1 MELLDAV
8 LAAKIAKGPPGS
20 EVTPASIVNATA
32 NMNAEQKS
40 STRTNLGVPSN
51 SDTELYGSVSIF
63 VNANTEQ
70 NLPADEI
77 LFNPSSAVDQSVLLI
92 EGDQS
97 QNVILRGVASPTANN
112 DAATKQ
118 YVDNLIGS
126 NSFIIT
132 VTYDAL
138 NDVYTGDKTFDEI
151 EAAYTAGKSCVVLN
165 GSSYAYLS
173 DYDTT
178 MFVFIRP
185 YIDDHDSPV
194 LKLAAEMFCVEDS
207 NDWTV
212 YDQIVSAPESLEFYD
227 ASSTSITLAA
237 QVNTE
242 YHYGELT
249 SLTVSS
255 FPAQGKFWIWFT
267 SGSTATVVTG
277 IDNPDG
283 TPFAPEASKVYK
295 ITVENGYA
303 TYDSW
308 STT

>member
-20 EVTPASIVNATA
+20 EVTPSSVVNATA
-32 NMNAEQKS
+32 NMNSEQKAAM
-40 STRTNLGVPSN
+40 RENLEVPVDH
-51 SDTELYGSVSIF
+51 DTEIYSSLSIYQPAHPE
-63 VNANTEQ
+63 VQA
-70 NLPADEI
+70 PADEI
-77 LFNPSSAVDQSVLLI
+77 ILSLSSTENQSLLVF

-97 QNVILRGVASPTANN
+97 QAVILRGVAGPTANN

-132 VTYDAL
+132 VTYDDV
-138 NDVYTGDKTFDEI
+138 NDVYNADKTFDEI

-178 MFVFIRP
+178 MFVFIRT
-185 YIDDHDSPV
+185 YINAHDSPV

-227 ASSTSITLAA
+227 ASSTSVTLSASA
-237 QVNTE
+237 NTE
-242 YHYGELT
+242 YHYGELIA
-249 SLTVSS
+249 LTISS
-255 FPAQGKFWIWFT
+255 FPANGKFVVWFT
-267 SGSTATVVTG
+267 SGTTATTTTG
-277 IDNPDG
+277 IANF
-283 TPFAPEASKVYK
+283 TAEVNKVYK

-308 STT
+308 ATS